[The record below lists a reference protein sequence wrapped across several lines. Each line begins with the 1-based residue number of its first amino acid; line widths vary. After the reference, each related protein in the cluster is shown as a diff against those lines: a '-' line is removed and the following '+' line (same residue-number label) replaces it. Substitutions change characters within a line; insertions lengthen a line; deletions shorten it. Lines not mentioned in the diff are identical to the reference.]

1 VSTTARTTTT
11 TQIKADTFED
21 LNPGHVNNFDDDD
34 GKFQSKSMI
43 QLINLPYIITDNV
56 IILLVVPNITSPK
69 RLITRSLYS
78 LYKSNI

>member
-43 QLINLPYIITDNV
+43 QLNLPYIITYNV

-69 RLITRSLYS
+69 RLITRSL
-78 LYKSNI
+78 

>member
-21 LNPGHVNNFDDDD
+21 LNSGHVNNFDDDD

-43 QLINLPYIITDNV
+43 QLNLPYIITDNV

-78 LYKSNI
+78 LYKSTI